1 MLRRLLTEHRRVVAV
16 VGIAL
21 LANLGVYALAVYP
34 LAARVDAARHRASD
48 AERVLRSA
56 RPQDAAARAL
66 ATDKEAAEQE
76 LAPFYEKVLPAGVS
90 AANRA
95 TYLSLEQLARK
106 TNLQITRRQAARE
119 PVRESSLDRLKMS
132 LVLEGSYEN
141 LRRFVHELENAPAF
155 VVIDEMMIDQGRE
168 TARPLVLT
176 LSLSTYF
183 RSPVDES

>member
-1 MLRRLLTEHRRVVAV
+1 MVRRLLTEYRRFAAV
-16 VGIAL
+16 VGVAL
-21 LANLGVYALAVYP
+21 LANLGVYGLAVYP
-34 LAARVDAARHRASD
+34 LASRVDDGRRRASD
-48 AERVLRSA
+48 AEQTLRAA
-56 RPQDAAARAL
+56 RQQDAAARAL
-66 ATDKEAAEQE
+66 VTDKEAAEQE
-76 LAPFYEKVLPAGVS
+76 LATFYRKILPAGVS

-106 TNLQITRRQAARE
+106 MNLQITRRQAARE

-141 LRRFVHELENAPAF
+141 LRRFVHEMESAPAF

-183 RSPVDES
+183 RSSADES